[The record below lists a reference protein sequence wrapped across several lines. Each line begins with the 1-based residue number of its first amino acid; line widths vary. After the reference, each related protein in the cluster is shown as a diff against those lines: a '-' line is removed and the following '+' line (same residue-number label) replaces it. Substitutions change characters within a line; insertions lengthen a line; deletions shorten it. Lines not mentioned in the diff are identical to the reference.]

1 MPVLVVRR
9 RGRRVIEIAQGQR
22 IAFAGKAVT
31 MILATLG
38 MCCSKPITVLEFTV
52 TLSSLREVVLPFE
65 TCRECWLF
73 RFIGDPDDAEE
84 NAS

>member
-1 MPVLVVRR
+1 
-9 RGRRVIEIAQGQR
+9 
-22 IAFAGKAVT
+22 
-31 MILATLG
+31 MILATIC
-38 MCCSKPITVLEFTV
+38 MRYSKPIMVLEFTV
-52 TLSSLREVVLPFE
+52 TLPSLREVVLPFE